1 MSKKDTGNSSRGIL
15 GVGSVINTNHTGVT
29 KRPTE
34 TRAGKRLDEITAEE
48 IKKNREGQESPM
60 NNPYFGRH

>member
-1 MSKKDTGNSSRGIL
+1 MSIKDTGNSSRGIL

-34 TRAGKRLDEITAEE
+34 TRAERRLDEITAED
-48 IKKNREGQESPM
+48 INAKKEGHESPM
-60 NNPYFGRH
+60 NNPYFGRR